1 MAAIL
6 VFNSARLLSLVPRNA
21 LFFAVLVSY
30 GTSEIVNFGAV
41 LLAISLN
48 FNMLLI
54 LSEEQ
59 KEHLKFLVSLEI
71 DVVLEFARISL
82 DSILKGSTNPKLFQT
97 AAQKLGV
104 EASTVKNGIN
114 GLQHVFTESSRLM
127 IGEIDFQDSIMTLGF
142 SEEVIGAL
150 LKMYLA
156 NRKEIRNILGEMSL
170 GIPHYHDLEWRFDV
184 ELASRSL
191 QHQTNPVVIMR
202 LHTKEGEKKSA
213 DILQT
218 DPVNLIHLTSELE
231 NAMQEMKTAHCRRI
245 VRNIK

>member
-6 VFNSARLLSLVPRNA
+6 VFNSARLLSLVSRNA